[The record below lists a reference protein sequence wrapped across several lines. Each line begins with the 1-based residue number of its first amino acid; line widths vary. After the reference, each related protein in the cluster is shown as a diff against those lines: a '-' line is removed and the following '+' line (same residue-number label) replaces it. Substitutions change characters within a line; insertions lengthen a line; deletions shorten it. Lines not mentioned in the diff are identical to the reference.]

1 MKDIYDKIKEY
12 NSKFR
17 RGIIKRYWEE
27 KGMRQKPYNFK
38 DICKELDNE
47 IKYRKRGK

>member
-17 RGIIKRYWEE
+17 RGMIRKFYQDKGKRQ
-27 KGMRQKPYNFK
+27 RPYNFK
-38 DICKELDNE
+38 DICRELDNE